1 MRVQTDLTQEDFKQL
16 KKESK
21 EVLGLDGEL
30 FPPFGATQDYVEFH
44 IFDMSGNFK
53 ERGKSE
59 NYTLEDGKIVLNIGQ
74 DFRDLGYNR
83 GNYRIRYFF
92 VRPKAGSGDEIVLT
106 KTVDGNVGII
116 HSGNPELTGVPM
128 GEFHVDDEGN
138 AFVGLEPPLEGE
150 ALSLDIKEWKYQI
163 NAISSDRKEVSL
175 IPQIIDNV
183 KYKENFRKLASDTN
197 TYRSTKTAQPTN
209 AQIQE
214 AIQEAMMTGQDPQD
228 ILANLEGDTGGE
240 ISFTGPDSS
249 RVEFNSRLENVDGG
263 FTQTM
268 RRGKLVVKD
277 AYITDY
283 TSQPD
288 VNENS
293 SFDVE
298 QPIPELYIEI
308 IKTPGTRVVDFQLKT
323 KDGDI
328 FNPNINAVQFY
339 WEFGCGHTQE
349 ASTDS
354 NASHEYDV
362 DGNYTPSVYVFTPN
376 FSEEISEL
384 RTPTGRVVG
393 LLDSSPSELPTD
405 GSENTQE
412 SQDTSEEPLP
422 ILESAFDGK
431 IIKWNGNGLAP
442 FYSAGNSRSTAG
454 TRWWVQNGHTRA
466 LASNSQNLQD
476 ALRGLVGQKLEDDIE
491 LSRDIINDLRIGPN
505 LDYTNFGNPT
515 ENEIQRI
522 INVDWRS
529 PGNPDD
535 FQTNRNAREEQAAIP
550 NTYEVR
556 ITGFLTIETQGDD
569 QFDQGFDFETDPL
582 IFPSN
587 MSYTAISSNVSAFE
601 TPTYDGDEAI
611 LLRFEEGQNVTLTF
625 PSVVNIGGSQSISLS
640 RVDMDGGTTNSSART
655 ATFTMNGDKEIE
667 IRYGIEP

>member
-30 FPPFGATQDYVEFH
+30 YPPFGATQDYVEFH

-53 ERGKSE
+53 ERSKSE

-83 GNYRIRYFF
+83 GNYRVRYFF

-106 KTVDGNVGII
+106 KTVDGNVGVI

-150 ALSLDIKEWKYQI
+150 ALPLDIKEWKYQI
-163 NAISSDRKEVSL
+163 NAISADRKEVSL
-175 IPQIIDNV
+175 IPQIIDNL
-183 KYKENFRKLASDTN
+183 KYKENFRKLAADTS
-197 TYRSTKTAQPTN
+197 TYRSTKTTQPTN

-228 ILANLEGDTGGE
+228 ILADLEGDTGGE
-240 ISFTGPDSS
+240 ISFTGPDSG
-249 RVEFNSRLENVDGG
+249 RVEFNSRIENVDGG

-293 SFDVE
+293 SFNVE

-323 KDGDI
+323 KDGSI
-328 FNPNINAVQFY
+328 FNPNINSVQFY

-349 ASTDS
+349 ASTNS

-362 DGNYTPSVYVFTPN
+362 DGNYNPSVYVFTPN

-405 GSENTQE
+405 GSENNQE
-412 SQDTSEEPLP
+412 SQDTSEESLP

-431 IIKWNGNGLAP
+431 IVGWNGNGLAP
-442 FYSAGNSRSTAG
+442 FYSAGSSRSSAG

-476 ALRGLVGQKLEDDIE
+476 ALRSLVGQELEDDIL
-491 LSRDIINDLRIGPN
+491 LSRN

-522 INVDWRS
+522 ITVDWRS

-535 FQTNRNAREEQAAIP
+535 FQTNRNAREDAEPPINSQQI
-550 NTYEVR
+550 T
-556 ITGFLTIETQGDD
+556 ITGTYIIETQGDP
-569 QFDQGFDFETDPL
+569 FDDRPEFENID
-582 IFPSN
+582 IRFPQNMTYTQIGSN
-587 MSYTAISSNVSAFE
+587 LQPVE
-601 TPTYDGDEAI
+601 TPTESDTNLTMFFNSGNNI
-611 LLRFEEGQNVTLTF
+611 VLTF
-625 PSVVNIGGSQSISLS
+625 PATVNGEPFTRAEVFG
-640 RVDMDGGTTNSSART
+640 GGTTNNSLRQVSFDT
-655 ATFTMNGDKEIE
+655 DSDKEIVLT
-667 IRYGIEP
+667 YGTEP

>member
-30 FPPFGATQDYVEFH
+30 YPPFGATQDYVEFH

-83 GNYRIRYFF
+83 GNYRVRYFF

-106 KTVDGNVGII
+106 KTVDGNVGVI

-150 ALSLDIKEWKYQI
+150 ALPLDIKEWKYQI
-163 NAISSDRKEVSL
+163 NAISADRKEVSL
-175 IPQIIDNV
+175 IPQIIDNL
-183 KYKENFRKLASDTN
+183 KYKENFRKLAADTS
-197 TYRSTKTAQPTN
+197 TYRSTKTTQPTN

-228 ILANLEGDTGGE
+228 ILADLEGDTGGE
-240 ISFTGPDSS
+240 ISFTGPDSG
-249 RVEFNSRLENVDGG
+249 RVEFNSRIENVDGG

-268 RRGKLVVKD
+268 RRGKLVVKE
-277 AYITDY
+277 AYIVDY

-288 VNENS
+288 VKENS

-308 IKTPGTRVVDFQLKT
+308 IKTPGTRIVDFQLKT
-323 KDGDI
+323 KDGGI

-339 WEFGCGHTQE
+339 WEFGCGHKQE
-349 ASTDS
+349 ASTNS

-393 LLDSSPSELPTD
+393 ILDSSPSELPPD
-405 GSENTQE
+405 ASENTQE

-422 ILESAFDGK
+422 ILESAYDGK
-431 IIKWNGNGLAP
+431 IIRWNGQGSPSP
-442 FYSAGNSRSTAG
+442 FYSSGPNRAGTG

-466 LASNSQNLQD
+466 IQGGDNGTIIPLR
-476 ALRGLVGQKLEDDIE
+476 ALTGIDSSDDIPVP
-491 LSRDIINDLRIGPN
+491 LQQINDLRLGPN
-505 LDYTNFGNPT
+505 LDSTVMGNPL
-515 ENEIQRI
+515 ENEIQRTI
-522 INVDWRS
+522 TIDWRS

-535 FQTNRNAREEQAAIP
+535 FQTNRNAREAEAALP
-550 NTYEVR
+550 NTFEVR
-556 ITGFLTIETQGDD
+556 ISGNVTIESQGDP
-569 QFDQGFDFETDPL
+569 GGPPEFETEALD
-582 IFPSN
+582 FPNMMVFTQINSN
-587 MSYTAISSNVSAFE
+587 TTPFE
-601 TPTYDGDEAI
+601 TPEYDGNEAI
-611 LLRFEEGQNVTLTF
+611 TMRFEEGQSVVLTF
-625 PSVVNIGGSQSISLS
+625 PSAVSIGSQSITLS
-640 RVDMDGGTTNSSART
+640 QMDMSGGQTNPSART
-655 ATFTMNGDKEIE
+655 ATFTMDNDKEITLD
-667 IRYGIEP
+667 YGIEP